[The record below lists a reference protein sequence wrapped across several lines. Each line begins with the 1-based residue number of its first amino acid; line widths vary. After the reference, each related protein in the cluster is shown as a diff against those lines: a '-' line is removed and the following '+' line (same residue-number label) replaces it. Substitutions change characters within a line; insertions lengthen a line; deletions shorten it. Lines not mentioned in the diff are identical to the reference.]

1 MRFDI
6 SDSLNGF
13 ELTALQ
19 SSENADKV
27 ISTFKKSY
35 MGGNPN
41 HLLQSICDKF
51 DFGKDDI
58 LPHDIKRIEREV
70 ETYIRRN
77 F

>member
-1 MRFDI
+1 MKFDI
-6 SDSLNGF
+6 SDGLNGF

-27 ISTFKKSY
+27 IAAFKKSY
-35 MGGNPN
+35 VGGNPN
-41 HLLQSICDKF
+41 HLLQRICDKF
-51 DFGKDDI
+51 NFGKDNI
-58 LPHDIKRIEREV
+58 LPQDIKRIEREV